1 MDKELHKKILDV
13 MFKRNDQVDEAKKP
27 LHPNQQKIDVHEP
40 EKDELT
46 SKDFEMLR
54 AGKKAKMKEEVEE
67 LDEAGMPSSVAR
79 HKQNIANMSDKE
91 FAQKYSHLDDKG
103 LKSMAWSHL
112 GTKKGGPGTPG
123 HSHYVNRM
131 AKGKAELAKSTNEEV
146 EELEEL
152 KSSTLKSYVDKA
164 EKSYHSTSNPK
175 TMAKRDVGLD
185 RADRKLETKANS
197 GNPFRKTM
205 TKEEVDQIDEL
216 SKETMSSYLQ
226 KRGSMVSLRSKNN
239 KGNENMARA
248 VNKIAKKTNEEV
260 EINDDSDETVLVHT
274 PIEYELA
281 ENYMF
286 GDYLTAAKSIV
297 GEEKAIEL
305 ANYAFN
311 NSDTDIFVEQFLRSD
326 IEAKVKAHENMGH
339 KVSTPKYSTKSGKPH
354 AEYVVTDKEG
364 VRRKYIHHGANRKT
378 ENLGPVGK
386 RDEE

>member
-13 MFKRNDQVDEAKKP
+13 MFKRNDQVEEAKKP

-46 SKDFEMLR
+46 AKDFEMLR

-67 LDEAGMPSSVAR
+67 ELDEAGMPSSVIK
-79 HKQNIANMSDKE
+79 HKQKLANMSDQE
-91 FAQKYSHLDDKG
+91 FAKAHGDKSEED
-103 LKSMAWSHL
+103 LKQMAWRHGYGKMS
-112 GTKKGGPGTPG
+112 
-123 HSHYVNRM
+123 SHYVNRVN
-131 AKGKAELAKSTNEEV
+131 KGKSQMEEV
-146 EELEEL
+146 EELDEL
-152 KSSTLKSYVDKA
+152 KMSTLRSYVDKA
-164 EKSYHSTSNPK
+164 KAENLPGKGGNRGVALLTPG
-175 TMAKRDVGLD
+175 TRDKGVH
-185 RADRKLETKANS
+185 RAVERMRK
-197 GNPFRKTM
+197 M
-205 TKEEVDQIDEL
+205 KEELEY
-216 SKETMSSYLQ
+216 E
-226 KRGSMVSLRSKNN
+226 
-239 KGNENMARA
+239 
-248 VNKIAKKTNEEV
+248 
-260 EINDDSDETVLVHT
+260 DDADETILVHT

-311 NSDTDIFVEQFLRSD
+311 NNDTDIFVEQFLRSD

-378 ENLGPVGK
+378 ENMGPVGK

>member
-1 MDKELHKKILDV
+1 
-13 MFKRNDQVDEAKKP
+13 
-27 LHPNQQKIDVHEP
+27 
-40 EKDELT
+40 
-46 SKDFEMLR
+46 
-54 AGKKAKMKEEVEE
+54 
-67 LDEAGMPSSVAR
+67 
-79 HKQNIANMSDKE
+79 
-91 FAQKYSHLDDKG
+91 
-103 LKSMAWSHL
+103 MAWSHL

-185 RADRKLETKANS
+185 RADRKLETKANT

-205 TKEEVDQIDEL
+205 TKEDVDVFEY
-216 SKETMSSYLQ
+216 E
-226 KRGSMVSLRSKNN
+226 
-239 KGNENMARA
+239 
-248 VNKIAKKTNEEV
+248 
-260 EINDDSDETVLVHT
+260 DDADETVLVHT

-286 GDYLTAAKSIV
+286 GDYLNAAKSIV

-311 NSDTDIFVEQFLRSD
+311 NNDTDIFVEQFLRSD
-326 IEAKVKAHENMGH
+326 IEAKVKAHQNMGH
-339 KVSTPKYSTKSGKPH
+339 KVSTPKYSTKSGKPY

-378 ENLGPVGK
+378 ENMGPVGK
-386 RDEE
+386 RDDE

>member
-13 MFKRNDQVDEAKKP
+13 MFKRNDQVEEAKKP

-46 SKDFEMLR
+46 AKDFEMLR

-67 LDEAGMPSSVAR
+67 ELDEAGMPSSVIKY
-79 HKQNIANMSDKE
+79 KQKLANMSDQE
-91 FAQKYSHLDDKG
+91 FAKAHGDKSEDD
-103 LKSMAWSHL
+103 LKQMAWRHGYGKMS
-112 GTKKGGPGTPG
+112 
-123 HSHYVNRM
+123 SHYVNRVN
-131 AKGKAELAKSTNEEV
+131 KGKSQMEEV

-205 TKEEVDQIDEL
+205 TKEDVDVFE
-216 SKETMSSYLQ
+216 Y
-226 KRGSMVSLRSKNN
+226 
-239 KGNENMARA
+239 ENDA
-248 VNKIAKKTNEEV
+248 
-260 EINDDSDETVLVHT
+260 DETILVHT
-274 PIEYELA
+274 PIEFELA

-297 GEEKAIEL
+297 GEEAAVEL

-311 NSDTDIFVEQFLRSD
+311 NNDTDIFVEQFLRSD
-326 IEAKVKAHENMGH
+326 IEAKVKAHQNMGH

-378 ENLGPVGK
+378 ENMGPVGK

>member
-1 MDKELHKKILDV
+1 MDKELQKAILAVMLKKDT
-13 MFKRNDQVDEAKKP
+13 QVDEAKKP

-40 EKDELT
+40 EKDEIT
-46 SKDFEMLR
+46 AKDFEMLR
-54 AGKKAKMKEEVEE
+54 SGKKAKAMKEDEDLAETKSAPEGHHFTRSGQLKRGDADQDGPGGPMLRSDPKDKMRSKIPPVTEDITQV
-67 LDEAGMPSSVAR
+67 DEAGMPSSVIK
-79 HKQNIANMSDKE
+79 HKQKLANMSDQE
-91 FAQKYSHLDDKG
+91 FAKAHGDKSEDD
-103 LKSMAWSHL
+103 LKQMAWRHGYGKMS
-112 GTKKGGPGTPG
+112 
-123 HSHYVNRM
+123 SHYVNRVN
-131 AKGKAELAKSTNEEV
+131 KGKSQ
-146 EELEEL
+146 
-152 KSSTLKSYVDKA
+152 
-164 EKSYHSTSNPK
+164 
-175 TMAKRDVGLD
+175 M
-185 RADRKLETKANS
+185 
-197 GNPFRKTM
+197 
-205 TKEEVDQIDEL
+205 
-216 SKETMSSYLQ
+216 
-226 KRGSMVSLRSKNN
+226 
-239 KGNENMARA
+239 
-248 VNKIAKKTNEEV
+248 EEV
-260 EINDDSDETVLVHT
+260 EIKDDADETILVHT

-378 ENLGPVGK
+378 ENMGPVGK